1 MNNAHSIQMLILLH
15 IMQNRA
21 REHFALSFLET
32 HICNLKTNKTHNSQ
46 VIFSQKR
53 EHGFNTWQFNIRH
66 KNSAKK
72 MQSPFFKIL
81 YFKGNFKHVKSK

>member
-1 MNNAHSIQMLILLH
+1 MNNAHRIQMLILLH

-72 MQSPFFKIL
+72 
-81 YFKGNFKHVKSK
+81 NAKSLFQDTVF